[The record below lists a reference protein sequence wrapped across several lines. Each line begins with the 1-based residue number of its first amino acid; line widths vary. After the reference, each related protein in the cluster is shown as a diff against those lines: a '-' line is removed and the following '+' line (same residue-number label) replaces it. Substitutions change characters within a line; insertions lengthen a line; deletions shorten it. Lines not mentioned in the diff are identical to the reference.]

1 MTAFISKLIDLEH
14 LFCHTLP
21 KQSPASSKSM
31 PKSDPDDKDYID
43 IMLVKE
49 KWDKEF
55 HANKLIA
62 QERCNN
68 TIYDSDIDIMP
79 YNRPMPRQPSQVLTH
94 WSGTTKINTRP
105 SENAMTDQLMKLEQ
119 IVGEQKAIL
128 NENNKALYSKDYK
141 GPVFNIVK
149 VKKSSMSIR

>member
-1 MTAFISKLIDLEH
+1 
-14 LFCHTLP
+14 
-21 KQSPASSKSM
+21 
-31 PKSDPDDKDYID
+31 
-43 IMLVKE
+43 
-49 KWDKEF
+49 
-55 HANKLIA
+55 
-62 QERCNN
+62 
-68 TIYDSDIDIMP
+68 MP